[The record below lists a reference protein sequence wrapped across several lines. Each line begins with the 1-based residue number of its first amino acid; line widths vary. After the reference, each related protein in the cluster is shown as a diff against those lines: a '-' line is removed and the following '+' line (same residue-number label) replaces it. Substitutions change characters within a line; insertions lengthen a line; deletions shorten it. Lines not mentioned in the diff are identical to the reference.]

1 MTKDFLLRLTEEHYG
16 AGAFPVYGRLLE
28 EQRLTWGG
36 PLLPM
41 WYCTAALRRAFGGEN
56 VLVLGCT
63 NDSLLAHLLGATP
76 VNPLPPHY
84 HCPNCHY
91 LIFDAH
97 ADDGWDLPDLVC
109 PECGAPMAADGHNLR
124 SRSLIGES
132 VVSLQVP
139 QEQFAPVCAWLRD
152 YWAQRDC
159 QAATE
164 PYSDAEVMGLRL
176 TLPEGVQ
183 GVFEV
188 RVLYPTDRLDP
199 LPSDVPPLHTAYRR
213 IKGMGLR
220 LASGAWTGAE
230 RDAVERGAWRL
241 RMSSR
246 SGRMCT
252 ICCGST
258 RCPSS
263 GGKTACR
270 GRSQRT
276 CARGSTPRR
285 GCRSRSRTICVS
297 NCASRRT
304 TSRA

>member
-1 MTKDFLLRLTEEHYG
+1 M
-16 AGAFPVYGRLLE
+16 
-28 EQRLTWGG
+28 
-36 PLLPM
+36 
-41 WYCTAALRRAFGGEN
+41 
-56 VLVLGCT
+56 LVLGCT

-84 HCPNCHY
+84 HCPNCHR

-97 ADDGWDLPDLVC
+97 ADDGWDLPDLAC
-109 PECGAPMAADGHNLR
+109 PECGTSMAADGHNLR

-132 VVSLQVP
+132 VVPLQVP

-159 QAATE
+159 QTVTE

-199 LPSDVPPLHTAYRR
+199 LPADVPPLHTAHRR

-220 LASGAWTGAE
+220 LATDAWTGAE
-230 RDAVERGAWRL
+230 RDAVERGRMAFEDVLTFREDVYDLL
-241 RMSSR
+241 RQHTPPKQRRENGLPWAISEEVRKGKYAAQGMPKLIENYLRKQLRVPAHYIESMKHIQYLPR
-246 SGRMCT
+246 KGDCVARMMFE
-252 ICCGST
+252 GE
-258 RCPSS
+258 R
-263 GGKTACR
+263 
-270 GRSQRT
+270 
-276 CARGSTPRR
+276 
-285 GCRSRSRTICVS
+285 
-297 NCASRRT
+297 
-304 TSRA
+304 

>member
-28 EQRLTWGG
+28 EQRLTRGG

-84 HCPNCHY
+84 HCPNCHH

-97 ADDGWDLPDLVC
+97 ADDGWDLPDLAC
-109 PECGAPMAADGHNLR
+109 PECGTLMAADGHNLR

-139 QEQFAPVCAWLRD
+139 QERFAPVCAWLRD

-159 QAATE
+159 QTDTE
-164 PYSDAEVMGLRL
+164 PYSGAEVMGLRL

-183 GVFEV
+183 GMFEV

-199 LPSDVPPLHTAYRR
+199 LPAAVRCAAAAHGVPAHQGHGAAD
-213 IKGMGLR
+213 GLR
-220 LASGAWTGAE
+220 RMDGRGAGRCGAWAHG
-230 RDAVERGAWRL
+230 V
-241 RMSSR
+241 
-246 SGRMCT
+246 
-252 ICCGST
+252 
-258 RCPSS
+258 
-263 GGKTACR
+263 
-270 GRSQRT
+270 
-276 CARGSTPRR
+276 
-285 GCRSRSRTICVS
+285 
-297 NCASRRT
+297 
-304 TSRA
+304 